1 MGFGN
6 FGVPGAVK
14 MRTGY
19 SGGMEDDFSPDDYP
33 SHAHLAGGGSSE
45 WTTDDP
51 IPGSG
56 SGFAGAFSKN
66 FGKSFLD
73 MWKNRGSGSSGSD
86 SGKNYFGP
94 TSLGGGSI
102 QPIGS
107 GGKHFLFQYTHPQ
120 ATIMP
125 SAPSQPGLGEQ
136 LLGTAVGAGV
146 SAAVPLMFGCDER
159 IKVDMAPLESTEV
172 NDELAEVAFFV
183 KGLRECA

>member
-6 FGVPGAVK
+6 LGVPGAVK
-14 MRTGY
+14 MSTGY

-33 SHAHLAGGGSSE
+33 NWKPGYWDTDMPTSSGGGFS
-45 WTTDDP
+45 
-51 IPGSG
+51 
-56 SGFAGAFSKN
+56 GAFSKN
-66 FGKSFLD
+66 FGKNFLNI
-73 MWKNRGSGSSGSD
+73 WKNRGSGSSGSD

-107 GGKHFLFQYTHPQ
+107 GGKHFLYQYTHPQ

-172 NDELAEVAFFV
+172 NDSLAEIAFFV